1 MGPWKTPEPCT
12 VNP

>member
-12 VNP
+12 FNP